1 MVRRAAVRPDGERRV
16 SALAIDLDGVLGD
29 TKPLWEAFLT
39 DVSRRAQVDPARL
52 EDELPNWRALLER
65 FAEDH
70 APVYLRPS
78 APATAAL
85 RRLQEEGVRVGVFT
99 DAPEELA
106 RVALAHLG
114 GARRIEALEAG
125 PGALE
130 RLLALMPDARVVRT
144 LAEL

>member
-1 MVRRAAVRPDGERRV
+1 MSAV
-16 SALAIDLDGVLGD
+16 ALDLDGVLGD
-29 TKPLWEAFLT
+29 TKPLWEAFLA
-39 DVSRRAQVDPARL
+39 DVSRRAHVDPTRL
-52 EDELPNWRALLER
+52 EEELPNWRALLER
-65 FAEDH
+65 FVEDH
-70 APVYLRPS
+70 ATVYLRPS

-85 RRLQEEGVRVGVFT
+85 RRLQADGVRVGVFT

-106 RVALAHLG
+106 GVALAHLG

>member
-1 MVRRAAVRPDGERRV
+1 MSAV
-16 SALAIDLDGVLGD
+16 AIDLDGVLGD
-29 TKPLWEAFLT
+29 TKPLWEALLA
-39 DVSRRAQVDPARL
+39 DVSRRAHVDPARL

-78 APATAAL
+78 APATTAL

>member
-1 MVRRAAVRPDGERRV
+1 MPSV
-16 SALAIDLDGVLGD
+16 AIELDGVLGD
-29 TKPLWEAFLT
+29 TRPLYDAWLE
-39 DVSRRAQVDPARL
+39 DVSRRAHVDPQRL
-52 EDELPNWRALLER
+52 DEELPNWRVLLER

-85 RRLQEEGVRVGVFT
+85 RRLQGEGVRVGVFT

-106 RVALAHLG
+106 RIAASHLG
-114 GARRIEALEAG
+114 ANRRIEVLEAG

-130 RLLALMPDARVVRT
+130 RVLLLLGPDTPVVRS
-144 LAEL
+144 LADLPT

>member
-1 MVRRAAVRPDGERRV
+1 LTAIAV
-16 SALAIDLDGVLGD
+16 DLVVLGD
-29 TKPLWEAFLT
+29 VTPLWDAFLV
-39 DVSRRAQVDPARL
+39 DVSRRAHVDADRL
-52 EDELPNWRALLER
+52 DDELPNWRVLLER

-85 RRLQEEGVRVGVFT
+85 RRLQADGVRIGVFT

-106 RVALAHLG
+106 RVAVAHLG
-114 GARRIEALEAG
+114 AARRITALEAG

-130 RLLALMPDARVVRT
+130 RLLVLMPGARVARS
-144 LAEL
+144 LDEL